1 MYGTLECQF
10 ANIAE
15 LTDMSEKKEIQF
27 EEALQRLEQI
37 VGQLE
42 NGQLSLEES
51 MKAFEEGMK
60 LRRLCEEKLD
70 AADKKIEKLV
80 AKSDGTREWSEVT
93 GSEQ

>member
-1 MYGTLECQF
+1 MYDTLECQF
-10 ANIAE
+10 ENIAE
-15 LTDMSEKKEIQF
+15 LTDMGEKKEIQF

-70 AADKKIEKLV
+70 AADRKIEKLV
-80 AKSDGTREWSEVT
+80 AKSDGTREWSEVA